1 MTVMSYTNGTQHK
14 TRILYRKMPFFV
26 AFAVSFPK
34 WCYLVDYWMASISI
48 FKSIE
53 FIFTFKPIVMQTT
66 IMLCCGIILIGLNS
80 HKQWRRKIIF
90 MHNCCGHM
98 NSLAVC
104 IFIPSVH
111 IEQSTA
117 KYRWCGDH
125 VDHVT
130 VCPYIYFF
138 LFIPMNIC
146 LCYVYTFINRRHSC
160 QSTESPWQ
168 LLWWPYASRYPH
180 LDLNTNLCA
189 KFF

>member
-1 MTVMSYTNGTQHK
+1 
-14 TRILYRKMPFFV
+14 
-26 AFAVSFPK
+26 
-34 WCYLVDYWMASISI
+34 MASISI

-130 VCPYIYFF
+130 VCPYIF
-138 LFIPMNIC
+138 LSFYSDEYMPVLC
-146 LCYVYTFINRRHSC
+146 LYIHKP
-160 QSTESPWQ
+160 ST
-168 LLWWPYASRYPH
+168 LLPVHREPLAIALVTVRLPLSASRFKY
-180 LDLNTNLCA
+180 
-189 KFF
+189 KFMCKIFLKLFDK

>member
-1 MTVMSYTNGTQHK
+1 
-14 TRILYRKMPFFV
+14 
-26 AFAVSFPK
+26 
-34 WCYLVDYWMASISI
+34 MASISI

-160 QSTESPWQ
+160 QCHREPLAIALVTVRLPLS
-168 LLWWPYASRYPH
+168 ASRFKY
-180 LDLNTNLCA
+180 
-189 KFF
+189 KFMCKIFLKLFDK